1 MNTNQ
6 KPNLVTV
13 IAVTTL
19 VSGIVNLFWGLVASM
34 TAIATI
40 IGIVC
45 LPLAILPAIL
55 GVFEIIYATKM
66 LSNPP
71 QPLQPSNSI
80 AVFEILCFL
89 TGNIFSM
96 VVGILSL
103 VFYND
108 VTVKNYFA
116 ELNGTQAPPASTT
129 LSASPKPA
137 PALPVEKSAP
147 EPTLLDAPAEP
158 EAPAKPKRGRKVA

>member
-6 KPNLVTV
+6 KPNLITV

-34 TAIATI
+34 AAIGTI

-45 LPLAILPAIL
+45 LPLAILPVIL
-55 GVFEIIYATKM
+55 GIFEIIYATKM

-71 QPLQPSNSI
+71 QPLQPSNNI

-103 VFYND
+103 IFYND
-108 VTVKNYFA
+108 VTVKNYFV
-116 ELNGTQAPPASTT
+116 ELNATQTPPPA
-129 LSASPKPA
+129 APKPA
-137 PALPVEKSAP
+137 PVLPAIESAP
-147 EPTLLDAPAEP
+147 EPILLDPPAEP
-158 EAPAKPKRGRKVA
+158 ESPAQSKRGRKVA

>member
-6 KPNLVTV
+6 KPNLIIV
-13 IAVTTL
+13 IAGTTL
-19 VSGIVNLFWGLVASM
+19 VSGIVNLFWGMVASM
-34 TAIATI
+34 TAIGTI
-40 IGIVC
+40 IGIIC
-45 LPLAILPAIL
+45 LPFAILPAIL
-55 GVFEIIYATKM
+55 GIFEIIYATKM

-108 VTVKNYFA
+108 VTVKNYFT
-116 ELNGTQAPPASTT
+116 ELNATRAWSPA
-129 LSASPKPA
+129 APKPA
-137 PALPVEKSAP
+137 PALPVEESAP
-147 EPTLLDAPAEP
+147 EPSLLNPPAEP
-158 EAPAKPKRGRKVA
+158 EAPSKPKRGRKVA

>member
-6 KPNLVTV
+6 KPNLIIV
-13 IAVTTL
+13 IAGTTL
-19 VSGIVNLFWGLVASM
+19 VSGIVNLFWSLVASM
-34 TAIATI
+34 TAIGTI
-40 IGIVC
+40 IGILC
-45 LPLAILPAIL
+45 LPFAILPAAL
-55 GVFEIIYATKM
+55 GIFEIIYAAKM

-108 VTVKNYFA
+108 VIVKNYFA
-116 ELNGTQAPPASTT
+116 ELNGTQTPPPA
-129 LSASPKPA
+129 APQPA
-137 PALPVEKSAP
+137 PALPAEESAP
-147 EPTLLDAPAEP
+147 GPVLPIPPAEP
-158 EAPAKPKRGRKVA
+158 EIPSTPKRGQKVA

>member
-6 KPNLVTV
+6 KPNLITA

-19 VSGIVNLFWGLVASM
+19 VSGIVNLFWSLVASM
-34 TAIATI
+34 TAIGTI

-45 LPLAILPAIL
+45 LPLTILPAIL
-55 GVFEIIYATKM
+55 GTFEIIYAAKM

-80 AVFEILCFL
+80 AIFEILCFL
-89 TGNIFSM
+89 TGNVFSM
-96 VVGILSL
+96 IVGILSL

-116 ELNGTQAPPASTT
+116 ELPGTQTPPPA
-129 LSASPKPA
+129 APKPA
-137 PALPVEKSAP
+137 PALPAEESAP
-147 EPTLLDAPAEP
+147 KPILLDPPAEP
-158 EAPAKPKRGRKVA
+158 ESPSKPKGGQKVA

>member
-6 KPNLVTV
+6 KPNLVIV
-13 IAVTTL
+13 IAGTTL

-34 TAIATI
+34 TAIGTI

-45 LPLAILPAIL
+45 LPFAILPAIL
-55 GVFEIIYATKM
+55 GIFEIIYATKM

-80 AVFEILCFL
+80 AIFEILCFL

-108 VTVKNYFA
+108 ETVKNYFA
-116 ELNGTQAPPASTT
+116 ELNGAQTPPPA
-129 LSASPKPA
+129 APKPA
-137 PALPVEKSAP
+137 PALPVEESAP
-147 EPTLLDAPAEP
+147 EPVLLDPPAEP
-158 EAPAKPKRGRKVA
+158 EAPSKPKRGRKVA

>member
-6 KPNLVTV
+6 KPNLIIV

-19 VSGIVNLFWGLVASM
+19 VSGIVNLFWGLVVSM
-34 TAIATI
+34 TAIGTI
-40 IGIVC
+40 IGIIC

-55 GVFEIIYATKM
+55 GVFEIIYAAKM

-71 QPLQPSNSI
+71 QPLQPSNNLAI
-80 AVFEILCFL
+80 FEILCFM

-108 VTVKNYFA
+108 VTVKDYFA
-116 ELNGTQAPPASTT
+116 GLNPTQPTPPA
-129 LSASPKPA
+129 APQPV
-137 PALPVEKSAP
+137 PALPAKESAP
-147 EPTLLDAPAEP
+147 EPILLDPPAEP
-158 EAPAKPKRGRKVA
+158 ESPSKPKRGRKVA

>member
-6 KPNLVTV
+6 KPNLITA

-34 TAIATI
+34 TAIGTI

-55 GVFEIIYATKM
+55 GIFEIIYATKM

-116 ELNGTQAPPASTT
+116 ELNGTQTPPPA
-129 LSASPKPA
+129 APKPA
-137 PALPVEKSAP
+137 PALPVEESAP
-147 EPTLLDAPAEP
+147 EPVLLDPPAEP
-158 EAPAKPKRGRKVA
+158 EAPSKPKRGRKVA

>member
-6 KPNLVTV
+6 KPNLVTA

-34 TAIATI
+34 TAIGTI

-45 LPLAILPAIL
+45 LPFAILPAIL
-55 GVFEIIYATKM
+55 GIFEIIYATKM

-108 VTVKNYFA
+108 VTVKNYFT
-116 ELNGTQAPPASTT
+116 ELNGTQIQSPAAPQ
-129 LSASPKPA
+129 PA
-137 PALPVEKSAP
+137 PTLPVEEPAP
-147 EPTLLDAPAEP
+147 EPILPGPPAEP
-158 EAPAKPKRGRKVA
+158 ESPSKPKHGRKVA

>member
-6 KPNLVTV
+6 KPNLIIV
-13 IAVTTL
+13 IAGTTL

-34 TAIATI
+34 TAIGTI
-40 IGIVC
+40 IGIFC

-71 QPLQPSNSI
+71 QPLQPSYSI

-108 VTVKNYFA
+108 MTIKNYFA
-116 ELNGTQAPPASTT
+116 ELNATQTPPPA
-129 LSASPKPA
+129 APKPA
-137 PALPVEKSAP
+137 PALPAEESVAEPILPAP
-147 EPTLLDAPAEP
+147 PAEP
-158 EAPAKPKRGRKVA
+158 ESPSKPKRGRKVT

>member
-6 KPNLVTV
+6 KPNLVTA

-34 TAIATI
+34 TAIGTI

-45 LPLAILPAIL
+45 LPFAILPAIL
-55 GVFEIIYATKM
+55 GIFEIIYATKM

-116 ELNGTQAPPASTT
+116 ELNATQTPHPA
-129 LSASPKPA
+129 APKPA
-137 PALPVEKSAP
+137 PALPVEESAP
-147 EPTLLDAPAEP
+147 EPILLDPPAEP
-158 EAPAKPKRGRKVA
+158 ESPSKPKRGRKVA

>member
-6 KPNLVTV
+6 KPNLIIV
-13 IAVTTL
+13 IAGTTL
-19 VSGIVNLFWGLVASM
+19 VSGIVNLFWGMVASM
-34 TAIATI
+34 TAIGTI
-40 IGIVC
+40 IGIIC
-45 LPLAILPAIL
+45 LPFAILPAIL
-55 GVFEIIYATKM
+55 GIFEIIYATKM

-116 ELNGTQAPPASTT
+116 ELNGMQIPPPA
-129 LSASPKPA
+129 APQPA
-137 PALPVEKSAP
+137 PALPAEESAP
-147 EPTLLDAPAEP
+147 EPVLPALPAEP
-158 EAPAKPKRGRKVA
+158 EAPSKPKRGRKVA

>member
-1 MNTNQ
+1 MYTNQ
-6 KPNLVTV
+6 KPNLITA

-34 TAIATI
+34 TAIGTI
-40 IGIVC
+40 IGIIC

-55 GVFEIIYATKM
+55 GIFEIIYATKM

-108 VTVKNYFA
+108 ITVKNYFA
-116 ELNGTQAPPASTT
+116 ELNTTQAPPPA
-129 LSASPKPA
+129 APKPVPTL
-137 PALPVEKSAP
+137 PAKESAP
-147 EPTLLDAPAEP
+147 EPTLLDPPAEP
-158 EAPAKPKRGRKVA
+158 ESPSQPKRGRKVA

>member
-6 KPNLVTV
+6 KPNLVTA

-34 TAIATI
+34 TAIGTI

-45 LPLAILPAIL
+45 LPLTILPAIL
-55 GVFEIIYATKM
+55 GTFEIIYAAKM

-71 QPLQPSNSI
+71 QPLQPSNGI
-80 AVFEILCFL
+80 AIFEILCFL
-89 TGNIFSM
+89 TGNVFSM
-96 VVGILSL
+96 IVGILSL

-108 VTVKNYFA
+108 ITVKKYFA
-116 ELNGTQAPPASTT
+116 ELNGTRTPPPA
-129 LSASPKPA
+129 APKPA
-137 PALPVEKSAP
+137 PALPVEESV
-147 EPTLLDAPAEP
+147 L
-158 EAPAKPKRGRKVA
+158 